1 MKKRL
6 ALCLALVC
14 SLGLFSACG
23 KEKLPQQEVAYNM
36 TFINE
41 TGQDVST
48 LKIRPT
54 EDYEWTNNLLQ
65 KDTWKTGYE
74 VPVSLNGQVPVVEDG
89 WQVQMTFTNGTEN
102 VWDNVTLKDAD
113 KITFTQENGNNVVS
127 HAEAL
132 SMEDDT
138 TEDTKTDATTEDET
152 QQDSEKN
159 TDDTQE

>member
-23 KEKLPQQEVAYNM
+23 KEKLPQQEVDYNM

-54 EDYEWTNNLLQ
+54 EDYNWTNNLLQ

-89 WQVQMTFTNGTEN
+89 WQVQMTFSDGSEN
-102 VWDNVTLKDAD
+102 VWENVTLKDAD
-113 KITFTQENGNNVVS
+113 KITFTQENGENVVT
-127 HAEAL
+127 HAETL
-132 SMEDDT
+132 SMTDEITEDST
-138 TEDTKTDATTEDET
+138 TEEET
-152 QQDSEKN
+152 QQDTEQN